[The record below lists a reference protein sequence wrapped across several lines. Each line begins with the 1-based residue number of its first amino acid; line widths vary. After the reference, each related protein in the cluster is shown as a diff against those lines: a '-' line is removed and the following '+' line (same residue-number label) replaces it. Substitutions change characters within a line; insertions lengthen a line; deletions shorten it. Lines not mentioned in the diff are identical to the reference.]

1 MKKLNVRRQ
10 NRVRR
15 TLCPVIVQVS
25 VPVYIQWEQ
34 VLAGSP
40 CSSLPFATPSSH
52 DMVSPGSTPQLVS
65 APRVRG
71 CGRPRKALIPPSY
84 DDKPENVSKE
94 ELLKWKKRK
103 NTAEWCYNKLT
114 SEDANVFREREK
126 RRVQKAQEHRWQ
138 EIIDAAQGTS
148 SVYTHFEESPRTRA
162 KEKSRAR

>member
-1 MKKLNVRRQ
+1 MPSHSPSLGPS
-10 NRVRR
+10 
-15 TLCPVIVQVS
+15 LHPVGAS
-25 VPVYIQWEQ
+25 P
-34 VLAGSP
+34 AGSP

-52 DMVSPGSTPQLVS
+52 DTVSPGSTPQSVS
-65 APRVRG
+65 AHHVRG
-71 CGRPRKALIPPSY
+71 RGRPRKALIPPSY

-103 NTAEWCYNKLT
+103 NTAEWRYNKLT

-126 RRVQKAQEHRWQ
+126 RRVQKAQEHRRQ

-162 KEKSRAR
+162 KERAEQGNYLPYT